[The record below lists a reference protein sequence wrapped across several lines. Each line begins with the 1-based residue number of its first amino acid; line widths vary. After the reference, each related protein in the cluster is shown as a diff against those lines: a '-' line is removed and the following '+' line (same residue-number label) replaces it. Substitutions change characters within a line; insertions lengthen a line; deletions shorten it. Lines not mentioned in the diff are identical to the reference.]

1 MNKPKP
7 QYANSWAQLVKP
19 SLAIYVP
26 YATGGNQRIGTIYQA
41 VLVNGSRKFPNSG
54 ADSPPL

>member
-1 MNKPKP
+1 MNKPKIQYTDSSP
-7 QYANSWAQLVKP
+7 QLPQP

-26 YATGGNQRIGTIYQA
+26 YTTGGSQIIGTIYQA
-41 VLVNGSRKFPNSG
+41 VFVSGSRKFPNSG